1 MERRISHPFSF
12 TQDYRASSEL
22 PPPIYTETF
31 SIGKIDIEKEKKLVI
46 RNALVQ
52 SYFFRSTQALS
63 NPVTLAI
70 VLADNLEE
78 VLNDG
83 FTKLVDYGSGIFAPE
98 NNIPA
103 NSPFP
108 ELSVADKI
116 SRMPTIVC
124 YEDIL
129 EYEDYIDEENFSN
142 PQYDFASASK
152 LLIGNTLVDTFLLNG
167 TPYPVP
173 GDIPIKNPNGKSFL
187 YFFPYTAKCQRTR
200 VAMSGRINFSI
211 VSLSDEDEEE

>member
-12 TQDYRASSEL
+12 TQDYRSASED
-22 PPPIYTETF
+22 PPPLYTETF
-31 SIGKIDIEKEKKLVI
+31 SIGKIDIEKAKNLVV
-46 RNALVQ
+46 RNVLVQ

-63 NPVTLAI
+63 NPVTLAL
-70 VLADNLEE
+70 VLSDNLEDS
-78 VLNDG
+78 LNDG
-83 FTKLVDYGSGIFAPE
+83 FIKLVDYGSGLFAPE
-98 NNIPA
+98 NNVPA
-103 NSPFP
+103 NTEFP

-124 YEDIL
+124 YEDVL
-129 EYEDYIDEENFSN
+129 EYEEYTDEDHFSN

-152 LLIGNTLVDTFLLNG
+152 LLLNNSLIDTFLLNG

-173 GDIPIKNPNGKSFL
+173 GDIPINNPNGKKYL
-187 YFFPYTAKCQRTR
+187 YIIPYTAKCQRTR

-211 VSLSDEDEEE
+211 VSLLDEDEEE